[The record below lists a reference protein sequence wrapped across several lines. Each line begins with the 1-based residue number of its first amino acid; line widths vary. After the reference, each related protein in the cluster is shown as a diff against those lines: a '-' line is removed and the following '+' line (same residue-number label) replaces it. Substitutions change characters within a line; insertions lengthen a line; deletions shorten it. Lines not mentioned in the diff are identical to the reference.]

1 MSGVV
6 FPHLLFLS
14 FHFRFLFFGGLSR
27 FSFDVEEKHV
37 ACQQSAQL
45 ATLGADQT
53 NSAGA
58 DRTISLGGPRGS
70 LPVDFFSMFIYF
82 LNPFFLVFF
91 SIDVFRRSFSL
102 HINSHVGWCP
112 SGNDIFPKRTLFWT
126 TALQKTSPWVTVT
139 NQFCLFSTT
148 SSPGTRHTH
157 THPHPHTWTGGGGA
171 VFGAGL
177 CSPFVW

>member
-45 ATLGADQT
+45 ATLVDDQT

-82 LNPFFLVFF
+82 LNPYFLVFF

-102 HINSHVGWCP
+102 HINSHVG
-112 SGNDIFPKRTLFWT
+112 
-126 TALQKTSPWVTVT
+126 
-139 NQFCLFSTT
+139 
-148 SSPGTRHTH
+148 
-157 THPHPHTWTGGGGA
+157 
-171 VFGAGL
+171 
-177 CSPFVW
+177 